1 MPCGNAQ
8 LFEFPSDIR
17 DLPIADIPCPC
28 GNPNHYIIRFID
40 GRYEIG
46 DDLRITNGDD
56 LTNPT
61 TGSPDTSEPKRTRK
75 PKARK
80 KAGKRAG

>member
-1 MPCGNAQ
+1 MKCEECEGKGFIE
-8 LFEFPSDIR
+8 FEHGLIMVECQVCKGKGDE
-17 DLPIADIPCPC
+17 D
-28 GNPNHYIIRFID
+28 
-40 GRYEIG
+40 G

-56 LTNPT
+56 LSNPI
-61 TGSPDTSEPKRTRK
+61 TGSPDTSEPTKPRK

>member
-1 MPCGNAQ
+1 MKCEECDGKGFIE
-8 LFEFPSDIR
+8 FEHGLIMVECQVCKGTGDES
-17 DLPIADIPCPC
+17 
-28 GNPNHYIIRFID
+28 
-40 GRYEIG
+40 G
-46 DDLRITNGDD
+46 DDLRITDGDD

-61 TGSPDTSEPKRTRK
+61 TGSPNTSKPKRSRK

>member
-1 MPCGNAQ
+1 MKCGECEGKGFIE
-8 LFEFPSDIR
+8 FEHGLIMVECEACKGTGD
-17 DLPIADIPCPC
+17 
-28 GNPNHYIIRFID
+28 
-40 GRYEIG
+40 EIG

-61 TGSPDTSEPKRTRK
+61 TGSPDTSKPKRTRK

-80 KAGKRAG
+80 KAGKPSR